1 MRYYEFFITQTNRS
15 IFDSILYLHR
25 IIFNKS
31 KQEMLKTY
39 FLGAKKETF
48 NLGQNICRL
57 FHLLAQFFFT
67 TSETELDFYHQ
78 KVSARIASRVAERLK
93 T

>member
-1 MRYYEFFITQTNRS
+1 MLYYEFFRTQTNRY
-15 IFDSILYLHR
+15 IFDSILYLNR

-31 KQEMLKTY
+31 KQEILKTY

-57 FHLLAQFFFT
+57 FHLLAQYFFT

-78 KVSARIASRVAERLK
+78 KVSARVAERLK